1 MKIKNNELRKM
12 SVKQLDDKLKE
23 LKTDLIKI
31 NAQVSTGTVPENPGN
46 VKNVKKT
53 VARILTI
60 KQEKGKEEKKTKWVR
75 FVQNVDFQWNYVSV
89 RQ

>member
-12 SVKQLDDKLKE
+12 GEKQLDEKLIELRKE
-23 LKTDLIKI
+23 LIKI

-53 VARILTI
+53 IARIFTI
-60 KQEKGKEEKKTKWVR
+60 KTEKAKEAIKTK
-75 FVQNVDFQWNYVSV
+75 Q
-89 RQ
+89 

>member
-60 KQEKGKEEKKTKWVR
+60 KQEKGKEEKKTK
-75 FVQNVDFQWNYVSV
+75 
-89 RQ
+89 